1 MHFARLLYKMKKKGT
16 GENVVTGMKKWAG
29 LQEKVESYLE
39 QWNMI
44 EQGEHIVAGISGGAD
59 SVCLLFVLLRLRETR
74 GVHITAVHVNHML
87 RGEDADGDEKYVK
100 DICTE
105 YNVPYRIFR
114 EDVAGEA
121 KKRKCSLEE
130 AGREIRREA
139 MMTVM
144 NEAGADK
151 IAFAHHRGDNA
162 ETVIMNLCR
171 GSRIKGMRGIL
182 PVSGRIIH
190 PLLCVGKKE
199 IEESLKE
206 REISWRIDAT
216 NLENNYTRNR
226 IRNRVMKELREINP
240 RTEEHISGMAEKMY
254 EIWEYME
261 AETGTYIKECVE
273 RKKDGRLIRQTALEK
288 IPKLF
293 QEEVIRRVLGE
304 TCGNEKNLL
313 AVHVRSVQ
321 ELLTRQTGKTVSL
334 PYGVQALRVYEG
346 VLIKR
351 EIPVEYVEDPSGK
364 YTFRTRVF
372 DRRTGEKW
380 PENPYTKWFDYDI
393 IKDSL
398 IMRTRREGDYIT
410 ITEDGKRQTLKKFF
424 INEKV
429 PAEKRDRISLIADG
443 KEIVWIVGYRQ
454 NKAYQI
460 TEKTKKII
468 EIEVYGGE
476 KNVRED

>member
-1 MHFARLLYKMKKKGT
+1 MHFVGLLYKMKKKGT
-16 GENVVTGMKKWAG
+16 GENVVTEIKKWEG

-74 GVHITAVHVNHML
+74 GIHITAVHVNHML
-87 RGEDADGDEKYVK
+87 RGEAADGDEKYVEK
-100 DICTE
+100 LCAE
-105 YNVPYRIFR
+105 QNVPCRIVR
-114 EDVAGEA
+114 ADVIGES

-130 AGREIRREA
+130 TGREIRREA

-144 NEAGADK
+144 DEAGADK

-190 PLLCVGKKE
+190 PLLCVGKNE
-199 IEESLKE
+199 IEEALRE

-216 NLENNYTRNR
+216 NLEDNYTRNR
-226 IRNRVMKELREINP
+226 IRNKVMKELREINP
-240 RTEEHISGMAEKMY
+240 RTEEHISGMTEKMY
-254 EIWEYME
+254 ELWEYME

-273 RKKDGRLIRQTALEK
+273 RKEESRLIRKTEVEK
-288 IPKLF
+288 IPRLF
-293 QEEVIRRVLGE
+293 REEVIRKTLGE
-304 TCGNEKNLL
+304 VCGGEKNLL

-321 ELLTRQTGKTVSL
+321 ELMEKQTGRTVSL
-334 PYGVQALRVYEG
+334 PKGMRAFRVYEG
-346 VLIKR
+346 VLVKR
-351 EIPVEYVEDPSGK
+351 EVSVESEEDRSEK
-364 YTFRTRVF
+364 FSFRTRIF

-398 IMRTRREGDYIT
+398 IMRTRCEGDYIT
-410 ITEDGKRQTLKKFF
+410 VTEDGKRQTLKKFF
-424 INEKV
+424 INQKV
-429 PAEKRDRISLIADG
+429 PAEKRDRIPLIADG

-460 TEKTKKII
+460 TEKTKRII